1 MPVAPTGLPIE
12 DCLEDL
18 RAALTAAGQ
27 AVLTAEPGAGKTTVV
42 PLRLLDEPW
51 LAGRRIVVL
60 EPRRM
65 AARAAARRMA
75 RLLGEDP
82 GETVG
87 WITRDDRAVGP
98 RTRVV
103 VVTEGVL
110 TAQLVDDPS
119 LHGVGLVIFD
129 EFHERSVPGD
139 VGLALFLLG
148 RERGEHDAR
157 LLVMSATIDTATLS
171 AHLGGAPVVS
181 SPGRTFPCDVVWRP
195 RKPRSPIVPA
205 VVRAVQEALRGT
217 GDVLV
222 FLPGVGEIRG
232 VERELTAELGPDGP
246 AILPLHG
253 SLPAA
258 EQDAALVTRAGRR
271 IVLATNIAET
281 SLTVDGITFV
291 VDGGLERRSRL
302 DPRTG
307 MTGLHTVATSKA
319 SAEQRAGRAGR
330 LGPGTVIRLWSKAEH
345 AARPA
350 AAPPSITE
358 DDLAPVVLDLARRG
372 ITEPD
377 QVPFLTRPGEPS
389 WQAAVELLQRLG
401 AIDSQ
406 GVATDAGYR
415 MAELPVHPRLARC
428 IVGARHPW
436 LACVAAA
443 VLDDRDVLRGRPSD
457 LPLDLSSR
465 VDLVLDPEA
474 DHPAADRRAL
484 RQVRDRAHQLARRAG
499 IEPVLGSSDAPSEQ
513 LGATL
518 ASGFPDRIA
527 RSIAGVRG
535 GFTTADGRALTLDH
549 RQWPGTAAGIV
560 AIDVDPR
567 SKKGAVHRAAA
578 LEIRVDHLVYATPDL
593 ATTVAQITQEWGV
606 APTPGGRH
614 DGRGTANE
622 LLSLGGG
629 AYLEI
634 IGPDPDQPEPTS
646 PRPFGVDGITE
657 PRLVTWAAAVPSL
670 DLWLEWCAARKIDPG
685 PGFDMQRTTPS
696 GDVLRWRLTMP
707 PEDGDGMIP
716 FLIEWPGDT
725 PAATSATGVEL
736 FGLSFRHPDTRLA
749 TRFREYALPYPV
761 ETGSTRMTATLLTPN
776 GMVEL
781 TNGPPPVPPR

>member
-1 MPVAPTGLPIE
+1 MALAPTDLPIE
-12 DCLEDL
+12 ASIESL
-18 RAALTAAGQ
+18 RAALTDAGQ

-51 LAGRRIVVL
+51 LAGRTIVML

-87 WITRDDRAVGP
+87 WVTRDDRAVDP
-98 RTRVV
+98 RTRVL

-110 TAQLVDDPS
+110 TARLVDDPA
-119 LHGVGLVIFD
+119 LTDVGLVIFD
-129 EFHERSVPGD
+129 EFHERSMPGD

-148 RERGEHDAR
+148 RERAEHDAR
-157 LLVMSATIDTATLS
+157 LLLMSATLDAAEL
-171 AHLGGAPVVS
+171 ADHLGGAPVVAS
-181 SPGRTFPCDVVWRP
+181 AGRTFPVDVLWRP
-195 RKPRSPIVPA
+195 RKARAPIVPA
-205 VVRAVQEALRGT
+205 VVRAVKEALRGT

-232 VERELTAELGPDGP
+232 VERELAAELGADGP
-246 AILPLHG
+246 TVLPLHG

-258 EQDAALVTRAGRR
+258 EQDAALVTRGGRR

-281 SLTVDGITFV
+281 SLTVDGITVV
-291 VDGGLERRSRL
+291 VDAGLERRARL

-307 MTGLHTVATSKA
+307 MTGLHTVPTSKA
-319 SAEQRAGRAGR
+319 SSEQRAGRAGR

-358 DDLAPVVLDLARRG
+358 ADLAPTVLDLARRG
-372 ITEPD
+372 LADPAAI
-377 QVPFLTRPGEPS
+377 PFLTAPDE
-389 WQAAVELLQRLG
+389 AAWDVAVALLRRLG
-401 AIDSQ
+401 ALDD
-406 GVATDAGYR
+406 GGAATDLGR
-415 MAELPVHPRLARC
+415 EMASLPTHPRLARC

-443 VLDDRDVLRGRPSD
+443 MLDERDVLRGRPSE
-457 LPLDLSSR
+457 LPLDLAAR
-465 VDLVLDPEA
+465 VTLLLDPDAQHPQA
-474 DHPAADRRAL
+474 DGRAL
-484 RQVRDRAHQLARRAG
+484 RLVRDRARQLARRAG
-499 IEPVLGSSDAPSEQ
+499 VEPGLGLVDTPVEQ

-518 ASGFPDRIA
+518 APGFPDRIA
-527 RSIAGVRG
+527 RSVSGVRG
-535 GFTTADGRALTLDH
+535 GFTTADGRALALDH
-549 RQWPGTAAGIV
+549 RQWPGSAAGVV
-560 AIDVDPR
+560 AVDIDPR

-578 LEIRVDHLVYATPDL
+578 LEIRLDHLVYATPDL
-593 ATTVAQITQEWGV
+593 AATVAQITEQWGV

-622 LLSLGGG
+622 LLALGGG

-634 IGPDPDQPEPTS
+634 IGPDPDQPEPPM
-646 PRPFGVDGITE
+646 PRPFGVDGITS

-670 DLWLEWCAARKIDPG
+670 DLWLEWCAARKVDPG
-685 PGFDMQRTTPS
+685 PGFDMQRTTPA

-707 PEDGDGMIP
+707 PTEGDGLIP
-716 FLIEWPGDT
+716 FLIEWPGES
-725 PAATSATGVEL
+725 PAATAASGVEL
-736 FGLSFRHPDTRLA
+736 FGLSFRHPDQHVDA
-749 TRFREYALPYPV
+749 RFREYALPYGVDRGPAQL
-761 ETGSTRMTATLLTPN
+761 TATLMTPN

-781 TNGPPPVPPR
+781 SSNPQ

>member
-1 MPVAPTGLPIE
+1 M
-12 DCLEDL
+12 EDL
-18 RAALTAAGQ
+18 RWALADAGQ
-27 AVLTAEPGAGKTTVV
+27 AVLTAEPGAGKTTIV

-51 LAGRRIVVL
+51 LSGRRIVVL

-110 TAQLVDDPS
+110 TAQLVDDPA
-119 LHGVGLVIFD
+119 LREVGLVVFD

-148 RERGEHDAR
+148 RANDEHDAR
-157 LLVMSATIDTATLS
+157 LLVMSATIDTATVS
-171 AHLGGAPVVS
+171 AHLGDAPVVS
-181 SPGRTFPCDVVWRP
+181 SPGRAFPVDVLWRP
-195 RKPRSPIVPA
+195 RTRRAPLVPA
-205 VVRAVQEALRGT
+205 VVRAAQEALRGS

-232 VERELTAELGPDGP
+232 VERELVAALGPDGP
-246 AILPLHG
+246 VILPLHG

-258 EQDAALVTRAGRR
+258 EQDAALVTRAERR

-281 SLTVDGITFV
+281 SLTVDGITVV
-291 VDGGLERRSRL
+291 VDAGLERRARL
-302 DPRTG
+302 DPRTA

-345 AARPA
+345 AARPT

-372 ITEPD
+372 ITDPD
-377 QVPFLTRPGEPS
+377 QVPFLTPPS
-389 WQAAVELLQRLG
+389 ETSWRAAVKLLQRLDALDG
-401 AIDSQ
+401 V
-406 GVATDAGYR
+406 GVATDDGRR

-443 VLDDRDVLRGRPSD
+443 VLDDRDVLRGRPAD
-457 LPLDLSSR
+457 LPLDLSTR
-465 VDLVLDPEA
+465 VALVLDPDTA
-474 DHPAADRRAL
+474 HPAADGRARRA
-484 RQVRDRAHQLARRAG
+484 VRDRARQLARRAG
-499 IEPVLGSSDAPSEQ
+499 VEPELGSTGVPLDQ
-513 LGATL
+513 LGAAL

-527 RSIAGVRG
+527 RSVAGIRG
-535 GFTTADGRALTLDH
+535 GFTTAEGRSLMLDH

-560 AIDVDPR
+560 AVDIDPR

-593 ATTVAQITQEWGV
+593 ATTVARITEEWGV

-622 LLSLGGG
+622 LLALGGG

-634 IGPDPDQPEPTS
+634 IGPDPDQPEPSS

-657 PRLVTWAAAVPSL
+657 PRLVTWAAAVPNL
-670 DLWLEWCAARKIDPG
+670 DLWLEWCSARKIDPG

-696 GDVLRWRLTMP
+696 GEVLRWRLTMP
-707 PEDGDGMIP
+707 PEEGDGMIP
-716 FLIEWPGDT
+716 FLIEWPGQT
-725 PAATSATGVEL
+725 PAATSAPGVEL
-736 FGLSFRHPDTRLA
+736 FGLSFQYPDPQLA

-761 ETGSTRMTATLLTPN
+761 ETGPARMTATLLTPN

-781 TNGPPPVPPR
+781 TNVSPPVPPS

>member
-1 MPVAPTGLPIE
+1 MPLARSDLPIE
-12 DCLEDL
+12 DCIDGV
-18 RAALTAAGQ
+18 RAALAEAGQ
-27 AVLTAEPGAGKTTVV
+27 AVLTAEPGAGKTTIV

-51 LAGRRIVVL
+51 LAGRSIVML

-75 RLLGEDP
+75 RLLGEDA

-98 RTRVV
+98 RTRII

-110 TAQLVDDPS
+110 TARLVDDPALS
-119 LHGVGLVIFD
+119 DVGLVIFD

-148 RERGEHDAR
+148 RDRGEHDAR
-157 LLVMSATIDTATLS
+157 LLVMSATIDAAELAS
-171 AHLGGAPVVS
+171 HLGAAPVVA
-181 SPGRTFPCDVVWRP
+181 SPGRTFPVDVLWRP
-195 RKPRSPIVPA
+195 RKSRAPIVPA
-205 VVRAVQEALRGT
+205 VVRAVQEALKGS
-217 GDVLV
+217 GDILV

-232 VERELTAELGPDGP
+232 VERELAAQLGSDGP
-246 AILPLHG
+246 SVLPLHG

-258 EQDAALVTRAGRR
+258 DQDAALVARAGRR

-291 VDGGLERRSRL
+291 VDAGLERRARL

-319 SAEQRAGRAGR
+319 SCEQRAGRAGR

-358 DDLAPVVLDLARRG
+358 DDLAPVVLDLARRR
-372 ITEPD
+372 ITDPGA
-377 QVPFLTRPGEPS
+377 VPFLTQPAETS
-389 WQAAVELLQRLG
+389 WRAAVELLQRLG
-401 AIDSQ
+401 ALDD
-406 GVATDAGYR
+406 GTEATDLGRR

-428 IVGARHPW
+428 IVDARQPW

-443 VLDDRDVLRGRPSD
+443 VLDERDVLRGRPAD
-457 LPLDLSSR
+457 LPVDLAAR
-465 VDLVLDPEA
+465 IELVLDPDA
-474 DHPAADRRAL
+474 AHPAADGRAL
-484 RQVRDRAHQLARRAG
+484 RQARDRAHQLARRAA
-499 IEPVLGSSDAPSEQ
+499 IEPGLGLVDTPVDQ

-518 ASGFPDRIA
+518 APGFPDRIA
-527 RSIAGVRG
+527 RSVAGVRG
-535 GFTTADGRALTLDH
+535 GFTTAEGRTLMLDH

-560 AIDVDPR
+560 AVDIDPR

-593 ATTVAQITQEWGV
+593 AMTVAQIAEEWGIS
-606 APTPGGRH
+606 PTPGGRH

-622 LLSLGGG
+622 LLALGGG

-634 IGPDPDQPEPTS
+634 IGPDPAQPEPAM

-657 PRLVTWAAAVPSL
+657 PQLVTWAAAVPDL

-685 PGFDMQRTTPS
+685 PGFDMQRTTPA

-707 PEDGDGMIP
+707 PEEGSGLIP
-716 FLIEWPGDT
+716 FLIEWPGET

-736 FGLSFRHPDTRLA
+736 FGLSFHYPDQRVA
-749 TRFREYALPYPV
+749 ARFREYALPYAV
-761 ETGSTRMTATLLTPN
+761 ETGPARMTATLLTPN

-781 TNGPPPVPPR
+781 TSGR

>member
-1 MPVAPTGLPIE
+1 MPLARTDLPIE
-12 DCLEDL
+12 DSI
-18 RAALTAAGQ
+18 AALRTALADQRQ
-27 AVLTAEPGAGKTTVV
+27 AVLTAEPGAGKTTIV

-51 LAGRRIVVL
+51 LAGRSIIML

-75 RLLGEDP
+75 HLLGEDA

-87 WITRDDRAVGP
+87 WVTRDDRAVGP
-98 RTRVV
+98 RTRIL

-110 TAQLVDDPS
+110 TARLVDDPG
-119 LHGVGLVIFD
+119 LRDVGLVIFD

-148 RERGEHDAR
+148 RDRGEHDAR
-157 LLVMSATIDTATLS
+157 LLVMSATLDAAALA
-171 AHLGGAPVVS
+171 AHLGDAPVVE
-181 SPGRTFPCDVVWRP
+181 SPGRTFPVDVLWRP
-195 RKPRSPIVPA
+195 RKPRAPIVPA
-205 VVRAVQEALRGT
+205 VVRSVHEALRGS

-222 FLPGVGEIRG
+222 FLPGVGEIRA

-246 AILPLHG
+246 SVLPLHG

-258 EQDAALVTRAGRR
+258 EQDAALVERAGRR

-291 VDGGLERRSRL
+291 VDSGLERRSRL
-302 DPRTG
+302 DPRSG
-307 MTGLHTVATSKA
+307 MTGLHTTSTSKA
-319 SAEQRAGRAGR
+319 SSAQRAGRAGR

-345 AARPA
+345 AARPP

-358 DDLAPVVLDLARRG
+358 DDLAPVVLDLARRRL
-372 ITEPD
+372 TDPTA
-377 QVPFLTRPGEPS
+377 VPFLTPPDDDA
-389 WQAAVELLQRLG
+389 WAVAVDLLERLG
-401 AIDSQ
+401 AIGPDRA
-406 GVATDAGYR
+406 ATPLGHE
-415 MAELPVHPRLARC
+415 MARLPVHPRLART
-428 IVGARHPW
+428 IIGARHPW

-443 VLDDRDVLRGRPSD
+443 VLEDRDVLRGRPAD
-457 LPLDLSSR
+457 LPLDLATR
-465 VDLVLDPEA
+465 LELVLDPDAHHPHA
-474 DHPAADRRAL
+474 DGRAL
-484 RQVRDRAHQLARRAG
+484 RQVRDRARQLARRADV
-499 IEPVLGSSDAPSEQ
+499 EPGLGLVDTPVDQ

-518 ASGFPDRIA
+518 APGFPDRIA

-535 GFTTADGRALTLDH
+535 GFTTATGRTLTLDH

-560 AIDVDPR
+560 AIDIDPR
-567 SKKGAVHRAAA
+567 SKRGAVHRAAA

-593 ATTVAQITQEWGV
+593 AGTVARITEEWGV

-622 LLSLGGG
+622 LLALGGG

-634 IGPDPDQPEPTS
+634 IGPDPEQPDPAT

-670 DLWLEWCAARKIDPG
+670 DLWLEWCAARKVDPG
-685 PGFDMQRTTPS
+685 PGVDMQRTTPA

-707 PEDGDGMIP
+707 PAHGDGVIP
-716 FLIEWPGDT
+716 FLIEWPGPT
-725 PAATSATGVEL
+725 PAATAATGVEL
-736 FGLSFRHPDTRLA
+736 FGLAFRHPDPGVA
-749 TRFREYALPYPV
+749 ARFREYALPYEV
-761 ETGSTRMTATLLTPN
+761 ETGPARITATLLTPN
-776 GMVEL
+776 GMIEL
-781 TNGPPPVPPR
+781 